1 MIVFLRSI
9 HASIDSRLIRYVVAL
24 EEIGKSSLILQW
36 ARGGNKPFPGKQ
48 TVFENFEVKAGLG
61 GGWKNALALLLWM
74 AWSFL
79 TLVKKR
85 KDIEVVH
92 AIDLDTVLPALLFSK
107 IFRKKLIFD
116 IYDSY
121 GDARSMKGLGRRV
134 ADALEGF
141 AALHADHVILPD
153 SCRLSQVPSGV
164 NDVHFIENVPSMVR
178 VEPGTQGSNGGEKI
192 KLAYVGILEA
202 EHRGLEDL
210 LSVVARFPDKVE
222 LHIAGFGP
230 LADAC
235 SKASIAREN
244 IHFYGP
250 VAPAQGI
257 QIMGECD
264 VIVGMYYRTKEHHYR
279 ATPNKFYEHLM
290 LGKPLLTTAGTP
302 PGERV
307 EEIGSGWA
315 VEEGEAAIA
324 AVINTISK
332 EECKLLGEKAL
343 GKWTESYADYSQRIL
358 VDEYAGKL
366 CAA

>member
-9 HASIDSRLIRYVVAL
+9 HASIDSRLIRYVLAL
-24 EEIGKSSLILQW
+24 EEVGKSSLIVQW
-36 ARGGNKPFPGKQ
+36 ARGGSKPFPGKQ
-48 TVFENFEVKAGLG
+48 TVFEDFDVKAGLG
-61 GGWKNALALLLWM
+61 GGWKNALALLFWM

-79 TLVKKR
+79 TLVRKR
-85 KDIEVVH
+85 KHITVVH
-92 AIDLDTVLPALLFSK
+92 AVDLDTVLPALLFSK
-107 IFRKKLIFD
+107 LFRKKLIFD

-121 GDARSMKGLGRRV
+121 GDARSMKGAGRRL

-153 SCRLSQVPSGV
+153 SCRLSQVPSGIR
-164 NDVHFIENVPSMVR
+164 NLHFIENVPSANG
-178 VEPGTQGSNGGEKI
+178 VETAVQEFDDSGKV

-210 LSVVARFPDKVE
+210 LSAVTRYPDKVE

-230 LADAC
+230 LAEAC
-235 SKASIAREN
+235 SKAAAAGKN

-250 VAPAQGI
+250 VAPTQGI
-257 QIMGECD
+257 RIMGECD
-264 VIVGMYYRTKEHHYR
+264 VVVGMYYRTKEHHYR

-290 LGKPLLTTAGTP
+290 LGKPLLTTVGTP

-307 EEIGSGWA
+307 EANGSGWA
-315 VEEGEAAIA
+315 VQEGEAGITAI
-324 AVINTISK
+324 VNIISK

-343 GKWTESYADYSQRIL
+343 RKWKESYADYFQRVL
-358 VDEYAGKL
+358 VNEYAGKICL
-366 CAA
+366 A